1 MKVLGWPTWVAVVEA
16 TMVVM
21 DDGSGSGGGH
31 DGDIVVVLGVR
42 LGCRGGGGVSSWRS
56 AVGVMIWRGG
66 VEREKVV
73 CRLLA
78 G

>member
-1 MKVLGWPTWVAVVEA
+1 EA

-42 LGCRGGGGVSSWRS
+42 LV
-56 AVGVMIWRGG
+56 
-66 VEREKVV
+66 
-73 CRLLA
+73 
-78 G
+78 